1 MSGSDSLTLKA
12 VLGGQAASAALHN
25 GQQTVTLTLNNVP
38 AEQYGK
44 DVMLSISGYQTASD
58 VFLFDSRGGRG
69 SSQAMVGMDD
79 SQLPVYAS
87 VRATQDRV
95 LKILKTTRSSPRRPL
110 EGIVFDV
117 FKIATMDEYM
127 SGAVELPEPEN
138 CPHPSLAEYSL
149 ITDENGQA
157 TLNLTHAGLPD
168 GVYLLVERAHPSI
181 VAPLAPFYV
190 SIPYPN
196 ASGTGYDY
204 EVIVKPKNDVRGGVE
219 IEKDVTSLGNDL
231 SSVSVGENHTWIISS
246 TIPNDIADLKSY
258 IITDT
263 LDNRL
268 DYADGNTV
276 VTVESADGQT
286 VLTTLDADIDYKLTV
301 TDVDSL
307 SDGKP
312 SDSFKL
318 ELTGVGMDKISGSIG
333 NSSFSNYRIRVRYD
347 AQINANAKIAEKIPN
362 EASVQYTNSVNF
374 TFSDVSDR
382 PEVYTGAVNLLKV
395 SADNR
400 EQVLPGAEFEV
411 YRTATADEVAAGK
424 DTLPT
429 LEGLPGYV
437 VKVSFYDNPALA
449 GERVTSVTSDE
460 NGKVAIYGLALGEYY
475 LVETKSPNGY
485 NLMQSFLK
493 LTVDDTSHIEE
504 NAVIIENVAGA
515 VLPAT
520 GGIGTTVYTVSGTVL
535 MGISILLLLAKKRRY
550 PDISN

>member
-204 EVIVKPKNDVRGGVE
+204 EVIVKPKTAVRGGVE
-219 IEKDVTSLGNDL
+219 NEKDVTSLRHDL